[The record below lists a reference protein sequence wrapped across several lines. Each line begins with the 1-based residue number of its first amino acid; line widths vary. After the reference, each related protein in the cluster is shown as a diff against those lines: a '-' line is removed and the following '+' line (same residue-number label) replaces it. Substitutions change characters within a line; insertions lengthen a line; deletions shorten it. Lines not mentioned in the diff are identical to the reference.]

1 MLQLGR
7 TYGQE
12 KLRAAVEG
20 ALALGCGDSA
30 AVRYLL
36 SAHQL
41 ERATPA
47 PLAIGALAAF
57 ERPLPV
63 VTDYDLLLVGG
74 QAQ

>member
-12 KLRAAVEG
+12 KLREAVEG

-30 AVRYLL
+30 TVRYLL
-36 SAHQL
+36 TAHQL
-41 ERATPA
+41 ERVSAA
-47 PLAIGALAAF
+47 PIAVGGLAVY

-63 VTDYDLLLVGG
+63 VTDYDQLLVGG
-74 QAQ
+74 RVQ